1 MARALRRSSVMG
13 NAEAIVPDLK
23 DPRGRNGVT
32 ARVGQAKMAGNDG
45 RRSTLSVQYALAAA
59 VFLVMVLGIIL
70 LFGHLIAGSL
80 SKRYLE
86 DVLAGGR
93 DEARRIAEELGGSE
107 VKELDVVETRREMLT
122 RTMEGDPERRIW
134 KSIDVTDQSGKVVF
148 TFRSQATEEVPE
160 ALASDLGFGT
170 GQIDE
175 QVTETEN
182 PYRISVPL
190 GEVGNVVLN
199 VDQAQVTERV
209 SRLRGDLLSQTIRIA
224 VATFATLVLAFA
236 LVWKLIQRNRR
247 LEVERFEAEEMA
259 ALGALAANLAHEIR
273 NPLNS
278 INLNLELLEE
288 DLATGDGAARDSL
301 SSTRAEVGRLGSLVS
316 DFLTYARPHEPD
328 LGPVRIDSMLDE
340 VAGFLAAEAR
350 GMGVHLRVIPG
361 VPQASV
367 RSDEGQLRQVLLNLV
382 LNAVQA
388 VRELSNDRRVVEL
401 DADLDADCARLIVRD
416 RGDGISQEDMA
427 RVRSAFFTKRRGGSG
442 LGLAIAERFVRAQG
456 GRIELENLDP
466 RGFEARVVLP
476 IVREAVKIGE

>member
-1 MARALRRSSVMG
+1 MADGDLRRS
-13 NAEAIVPDLK
+13 A
-23 DPRGRNGVT
+23 
-32 ARVGQAKMAGNDG
+32 
-45 RRSTLSVQYALAAA
+45 LSLQYAGAAA
-59 VFLVMVLGIIL
+59 VLLLLVLGIIL

-107 VKELDVVETRREMLT
+107 VKELDVVETRREVLA

-148 TFRSQATEEVPE
+148 TFRSQSTEELPE
-160 ALASDLGFGT
+160 AVASDLGAGAALA
-170 GQIDE
+170 DE
-175 QVTETEN
+175 AVIETES

-190 GEVGNVVLN
+190 GEVGSVVLN
-199 VDQAQVTERV
+199 VDRAQVAERV
-209 SRLRGDLLSQTIRIA
+209 SDLRGDLLSQTIRIA
-224 VATFATLVLAFA
+224 VVTFATLILAFA

-288 DLATGDGAARDSL
+288 DLGSGGLAARDSL
-301 SSTRAEVGRLGSLVS
+301 AGTRAEVGRLGKLVS
-316 DFLTYARPHEPD
+316 DFLTYARPSEPE
-328 LGPVRIDSMLDE
+328 LGPVRIDAVVEE
-340 VAGFLAAEAR
+340 VADFLAAEAR

-361 VPQASV
+361 VPRVVV
-367 RSDEGQLRQVLLNLV
+367 RGDEGQLRQVLLNLV

-388 VRELSNDRRVVEL
+388 VRELPADRRVVEL
-401 DADLDADCARLIVRD
+401 DGESGGGEATLVVRD
-416 RGDGISQEDMA
+416 RGDGVSDEDME
-427 RVRSAFFTKRRGGSG
+427 RVRAAFFTKRRGGSG

-456 GRIELENLDP
+456 GRIELENLQP

-476 IVREAVKIGE
+476 IDGGAGKIGE